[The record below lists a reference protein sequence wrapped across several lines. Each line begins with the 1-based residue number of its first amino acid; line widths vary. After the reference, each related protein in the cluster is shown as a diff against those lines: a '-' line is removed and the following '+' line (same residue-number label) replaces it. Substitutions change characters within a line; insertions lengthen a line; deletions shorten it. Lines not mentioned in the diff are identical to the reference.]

1 MVHSADYDRPDTLK
15 IDGRVALTASLEV
28 LRDLGSNQGP
38 KQSLVAFGYAGW
50 GPGQLEDELTKGAW
64 FTTPQDAKLM
74 FEQDRDKV
82 WDDAMARRT
91 QDL

>member
-1 MVHSADYDRPDTLK
+1 M
-15 IDGRVALTASLEV
+15 
-28 LRDLGSNQGP
+28 
-38 KQSLVAFGYAGW
+38 AFGYAGW

-64 FTTPQDAKLM
+64 FTAPQDAKLI